1 MNVLV
6 TGASGFIGSALVPRL
21 IAAGHSVR
29 RLGRRAPAG
38 AGDYRWDPSAGR
50 IDRAALTTLDAAVHL
65 AGETIDGRWTAAKKA
80 RILRSR
86 VDGTRM
92 LSEALAEVEPRPRV
106 LVTASAV
113 GLYGDRGDEA
123 LTEESAPG
131 DSFLAEVV
139 KQWEAASAGAE
150 AAGIRVVRLRFG
162 IVLSPAG
169 GALRR
174 MLIPFRLGLG
184 GRLGSG
190 RQWLSWISLNDVL
203 RAIEHSITDEAFAG
217 AANAVAPNPV
227 TNAELTRTLARVLR
241 RPAILPVPA
250 PILRL
255 ALGEIASELL
265 SSVRARPARLAEAGF
280 EFEDPELE
288 PALRRLLDRS

>member
-1 MNVLV
+1 LNVLV
-6 TGASGFIGSALVPRL
+6 TGASGFIGSALDPVL
-21 IAAGHSVR
+21 AAGGHSVR
-29 RLGRRAPAG
+29 RLTRGAPSSESEF
-38 AGDYRWDPSAGR
+38 RWDPQSGAIDPQALAG
-50 IDRAALTTLDAAVHL
+50 IDAVVHL
-65 AGETIDGRWTAAKKA
+65 AGETIDGRWTAAKKE

-86 VDGTRM
+86 VDGTRT
-92 LSEALAEVEPRPRV
+92 LSDALARLERRPRV

-113 GLYGDRGDEA
+113 GLYGDRGDDE
-123 LTEESAPG
+123 LTEQSEPG
-131 DSFLAEVV
+131 TSFLADVV
-139 KQWEAASAGAE
+139 KEWEGASTGAE

-162 IVLSPAG
+162 IVLSPTG

-190 RQWLSWISLNDVL
+190 RQWMSWISLGDVL
-203 RAIEHSITDEAFAG
+203 RAIEHALADDALAG

-250 PILRL
+250 PVLRL
-255 ALGEIASELL
+255 VLGELGGELL
-265 SSVRARPARLAEAGF
+265 ASIRARPARLAETGF
-280 EFEDPELE
+280 EFADPDLE
-288 PALRRLLDRS
+288 PALRRLLDRG